1 MPVFSSLITGQYP
14 STHLNYKPNTY
25 YSNYNFLDSSTF
37 VKAERN
43 LFEHFKSLN
52 FVTGCY
58 SPYLRLNPTYNFD
71 KGVDFF
77 NYCENQNANIII
89 DKIIS
94 QIETF
99 KECSNFICAHFFDI
113 HGKSPDYIPERSEYA
128 YLNDNNYNYKK
139 DISLNPITTLKT
151 KRERFKKGKTQLER
165 DKLLSDLKYADL
177 RFNYLYDYL
186 DNKKFDNFTIILM
199 GDHGTRGDR
208 VVNKNF
214 VNETVNRSFNNIGFF
229 IKDNKFSFKNKKS
242 NFIETIDIFPS
253 LASRYQN
260 SKNNEKLKK
269 QFNGKNVLFSKI
281 KKNYTV
287 SESIYDSYYEML
299 INLKNQSMFS
309 SYEIKD
315 KTIINKRKKLFT
327 KKKNIE
333 VKSINKKIKIKF
345 ENLEKE
351 HTKKSNLLF

>member
-1 MPVFSSLITGQYP
+1 
-14 STHLNYKPNTY
+14 
-25 YSNYNFLDSSTF
+25 
-37 VKAERN
+37 
-43 LFEHFKSLN
+43 
-52 FVTGCY
+52 
-58 SPYLRLNPTYNFD
+58 
-71 KGVDFF
+71 
-77 NYCENQNANIII
+77 
-89 DKIIS
+89 
-94 QIETF
+94 
-99 KECSNFICAHFFDI
+99 
-113 HGKSPDYIPERSEYA
+113 
-128 YLNDNNYNYKK
+128 
-139 DISLNPITTLKT
+139 
-151 KRERFKKGKTQLER
+151 
-165 DKLLSDLKYADL
+165 
-177 RFNYLYDYL
+177 
-186 DNKKFDNFTIILM
+186 M

-327 KKKNIE
+327 NKKNIE